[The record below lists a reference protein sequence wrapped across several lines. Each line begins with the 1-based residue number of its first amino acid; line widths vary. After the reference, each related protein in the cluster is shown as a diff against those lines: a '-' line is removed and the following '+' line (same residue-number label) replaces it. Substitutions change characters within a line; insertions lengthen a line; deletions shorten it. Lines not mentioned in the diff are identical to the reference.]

1 MFHRSEGG
9 TSVVILA
16 TVRGDETATGSCAR
30 LEPLA
35 SVNHAITV
43 GTLGCRQS
51 ADYFA
56 RL

>member
-1 MFHRSEGG
+1 MFHHTEGR

-16 TVRGDETATGSCAR
+16 TSRGDETATGSCAR

-35 SVNHAITV
+35 SVNHAIRV
-43 GTLGCRQS
+43 GVFGCRQS